1 MKYRQLT
8 KEQLEA
14 LHEEFAHFLA
24 SQKIDVKEWNVIKK
38 ENPSLAEDEINVFSD
53 VVWDDVLTKTDY
65 LEHFSKQSVN
75 LFKCDTANIQR
86 IFVTVAKDI
95 NLLEK
100 EGFEWLLSNP
110 KDDTVDYFTGSKLYV
125 GERNIEIFDLI
136 EKGSSISK
144 GELFEFFN
152 RLVS

>member
-14 LHEEFAHFLA
+14 LHAEFAHFLA
-24 SQKIDVKEWNVIKK
+24 SQKIDVKEWDVIKK
-38 ENPSLAEDEINVFSD
+38 DNPTLAEDEINVFSD
-53 VVWDDVLTKTDY
+53 VVWDDVLDKTAF
-65 LEHFSKQSVN
+65 LEHFSKESVN
-75 LFKCDTANIQR
+75 LFKCDANEIHR
-86 IFVTVAKDI
+86 IFIKIKGDI
-95 NLLEK
+95 NLLDK
-100 EGFEWLLSNP
+100 EGYEWLLSNP
-110 KDDTVDYFTGSKLYV
+110 NDEAVEYFTGSKPYQK
-125 GERNIEIFDLI
+125 ERNPELFDLI